1 MYAVAIVD
9 DEKPLCEV
17 YQRMLELRGIPV
29 CYVAYDGQEAVDKFR
44 DHGNPKPRIVL
55 MDYRLPTMNGIEAM
69 LEILKIEPATRVIFL
84 SADNDIEEEAL
95 RKGAVM
101 FIQKPASIKEIVGAV
116 ERVALERSGN
126 VEKSL

>member
-1 MYAVAIVD
+1 VYAVAIVD
-9 DEKPLCEV
+9 DEKQLCDV
-17 YQRMLELRGIPV
+17 YQRMLEQRGIPV
-29 CYVAYDGQEAVDKFR
+29 CYVAYDGREAVEKFR
-44 DHGNPKPRIVL
+44 DHSNPRPRIIL

-101 FIQKPASIKEIVGAV
+101 FIQKPASIREIVGAV
-116 ERVALERSGN
+116 ERVATRKDIRG
-126 VEKSL
+126 